1 MITVKTLVSQH
12 GGVQA
17 VADTFSVSRAAVI
30 KWTNSN
36 QIPPRRVARASEVF
50 GIPAHLIRPDVFPN
64 PHSQRTPTEE
74 ARA

>member
-30 KWTNSN
+30 KWSELNR
-36 QIPPRRVARASEVF
+36 IPARRAAKAAEVF
-50 GIPAHLIRPDVFPN
+50 GVPTHLIRPDIFPA
-64 PHSQRTPTEE
+64 PAQE
-74 ARA
+74 AAR